1 VAALQPEAYGVEIKR
16 VHFKKKSTGILGA
29 RTDNIA
35 ATITNQYLIL
45 FAVALVIN
53 ASVGYFY

>member
-29 RTDNIA
+29 RTD
-35 ATITNQYLIL
+35 IL